1 MDKDSI
7 LRAAE
12 LMAEQ
17 LEDPGIL
24 PEPVPT
30 SVLLSGDD
38 KFAIMTFITPIGENT
53 FFLDLSTADQLSD
66 GLKKVVSRGLVIK
79 KDRE

>member
-12 LMAEQ
+12 VMAEQ

-38 KFAIMTFITPIGENT
+38 KFAILTFITPIGENT
-53 FFLDLSTADQLSD
+53 YFLDLSSANQLAD
-66 GLKKVVSRGLVIK
+66 GLKRVVSK
-79 KDRE
+79 

>member
-12 LMAEQ
+12 VMAEQ

-38 KFAIMTFITPIGENT
+38 KFAILTFITPIGENT
-53 FFLDLSTADQLSD
+53 YFLDLSSANQLAD
-66 GLKKVVSRGLVIK
+66 GLKRIVSKQKGS
-79 KDRE
+79 

>member
-12 LMAEQ
+12 AMAEQ
-17 LEDPGIL
+17 LEDPGIM

-38 KFAIMTFITPIGENT
+38 KFAVLTFVTPIGENT
-53 FFLDLSTADQLSD
+53 FFLDLDSADQLSD
-66 GLKKVVSRGLVIK
+66 GLKKVVSKQKGN
-79 KDRE
+79 

>member
-12 LMAEQ
+12 AMAEQ

-38 KFAIMTFITPIGENT
+38 KFAVLTFITPIGENT
-53 FFLDLSTADQLSD
+53 YFLDLSSANQLAD
-66 GLKKVVSRGLVIK
+66 GLKRVVSKQKGS
-79 KDRE
+79 